1 MDMRWLRPR
10 GDAEQ
15 GQFSKPGRPKTEAP
29 RYMLPKAP
37 DTQREAPD
45 TRHEASNK
53 KLKVP
58 STKIKALVN

>member
-15 GQFSKPGRPKTEAP
+15 GQFSKPGRPRTEAP
-29 RYMLPKAP
+29 RCMLPKV
-37 DTQREAPD
+37 PD
-45 TRHEASNK
+45 TRHETSNK

-58 STKIKALVN
+58 SKQIKALVN

>member
-29 RYMLPKAP
+29 RYMLPK
-37 DTQREAPD
+37 TPD

-58 STKIKALVN
+58 STQIKALVN